1 MPAPVIAAG
10 GALLSAAAFGAAG
23 AAGAVGGAAAAHAV
37 PGVATAVRERW
48 GEARARVTLPHE
60 VVTGRLLVGKPVLR
74 SLVTQAEKCPVGH
87 ESLACPC
94 QHRPTFH
101 ADAVEYLR
109 LIEADEDTEAWQY
122 TPDPSP
128 TEHEDVYGELEVDKR
143 KIWFI
148 TAERLYASADLPSLA
163 VREGLQNSVDAIA
176 AAIAEGQVRDGS
188 GLFQV
193 EWTPNPVT
201 STGTLV
207 MDDNGV
213 GMEYRT
219 IVDRDGKTR
228 LDPKCTLAKFFTLA
242 ASGKDNDTEAAG
254 GFGLA
259 KAVILGASPTG
270 RWEVHTR
277 DRLVTSTAQGY
288 TITPAA
294 FRQGTRV
301 TLYDVPDKTRPSLTG
316 TYGNTDERLIEVLR
330 ICTTPAATLTY
341 NGSIV
346 PSYFAPDRGRKIPN
360 DYEWGDKVRVS
371 LRRFDRSD
379 GQNGRFWVRVGSRGS
394 NMLIQWTD
402 PVDYLSKMLW
412 DVVVDVKIGMRPTA
426 EGYPIKG
433 SRDGFVDETQAANA
447 YEAVQRAQMALGE
460 SSKTLEYSVVEPDEA
475 ELEDVAAWADDPT
488 VRDLLREVAGVT
500 QAYRESA
507 AEAHAEGE
515 IPDEY
520 QGDGPGI
527 ADGETRPADFAEPR
541 QRAVQEI
548 RRALARAHGDVDAVD
563 DWIQRALQRVED
575 GTASDYDLE
584 NVIDAVDRIAP
595 EVDFNDGMRLADA
608 AKEVARKAAPEVQA
622 KARRA
627 NPFGRALIKISN
639 EHYDSV
645 KVDDDGRVMRN
656 RDGSPKYDHTNSRKF
671 LRKRRKFLP
680 HLIVWDAAVRLTR
693 AALRFQPVGV
703 GFVLDR
709 SVRGLCTPHND
720 GRVYVLL
727 NPESF
732 QAYVDTHKAR
742 PDVIAH
748 YLHSVACHELAHVS
762 RIGQRHNESWAKARE
777 DHGFASAQVLEALTE
792 VVMSAFKLKDP
803 NKRRGQL
810 KRLRDRLAEAEAKVL
825 AAANTNDR
833 YLVDELRE
841 ENDRLHRD
849 VSQANRQ
856 AREAEAVADKWIKKQ
871 HRLTNVLGMLNDL
884 LMARDFTEF
893 LRSPVGREA
902 TERVRVPG
910 FGSGADA
917 LLALAE
923 REPAAV
929 LDLVTAG

>member
-10 GALLSAAAFGAAG
+10 GALLSAAALGAAG
-23 AAGAVGGAAAAHAV
+23 AAGAAAGAGAARAV
-37 PGVATAVRERW
+37 PGVTAAVRERW
-48 GEARARVTLPHE
+48 GEARSRVTLPHE

-74 SLVTQAEKCPVGH
+74 SLVMQAEKCPIGH
-87 ESLACPC
+87 EALACPC

-101 ADAVEYLR
+101 TDAVEYLR
-109 LIEADEDTEAWQY
+109 LVEADEDAEAWRY
-122 TPDPSP
+122 EPDPSP

-176 AAIAEGQVRDGS
+176 AAIDAGQVREGS

-193 EWTPNPVT
+193 EWDSDGTK
-201 STGTLV
+201 GTLV
-207 MDDNGV
+207 MDDNGI

-219 IVDRDGKTR
+219 VTDRNGKTR

-242 ASGKDNDTEAAG
+242 ASGKDTDTEAAG

-277 DRLVTSTAQGY
+277 DRLVTSTPQGY
-288 TITPAA
+288 TITPAP

-301 TLYDVPDKTRPSLTG
+301 TLRDVPDKTRASLTG
-316 TYGNTDERLIEVLR
+316 SYGSTDERLREVLR
-330 ICTTPAATLTY
+330 VCTTPAATLTY
-341 NGSIV
+341 NGAVV
-346 PSYFAPDRGRKIPN
+346 PSYFAADRGRKIPN
-360 DYEWGDKVRVS
+360 DFEWGDKVRVA
-371 LRRFDRSD
+371 LRRFDRTD
-379 GQNGRFWVRVGSRGS
+379 GQNGRFWVRVASRGA

-402 PVDYLSKMLW
+402 AVDYRAKMLW

-433 SRDGFVDETQAANA
+433 SRDGFVDGTRAASA
-447 YEAVQRAQMALGE
+447 YEAVQQAQMALGE
-460 SSKTLEYSVVEPDEA
+460 SSKTIEYSVVEPDEA
-475 ELEDVAAWADDPT
+475 ELEDVAAWADDPS
-488 VRDLLREVAGVT
+488 VRALLREIAGVT

-515 IPDEY
+515 VPAEY
-520 QGDGPGI
+520 QGEGPRVAAG
-527 ADGETRPADFAEPR
+527 DVRPSDFAQAAGE
-541 QRAVQEI
+541 V
-548 RRALARAHGDVDAVD
+548 RRIIERAHGDVDAID
-563 DWIQRALQRVED
+563 DTLRRALDRVEN
-575 GTASDYDLE
+575 GTASDYDIE
-584 NVIDAVDRIAP
+584 DVVDAVDRIAP
-595 EVDFNDGMRLADA
+595 EVDFADGVRLAEA
-608 AKEVARKAAPEVQA
+608 AQEIARTADPAVRA
-622 KARRA
+622 KAKRA

-732 QAYVDTHKAR
+732 QAYVDTHRER
-742 PDVIAH
+742 PDVIAY
-748 YLHSVACHELAHVS
+748 YLHAVASHELANVP
-762 RIGQRHNESWAKARE
+762 RIGAGHNNAWAVARE
-777 DHGFASAQVLEALTE
+777 DNAMGSAQVLEALTE

-803 NKRRGQL
+803 NKKRGQM
-810 KRLRDRLAEAEAKVL
+810 KRLRDRLAEAEAKL
-825 AAANTNDR
+825 AAARNTNDSA
-833 YLVDELRE
+833 LIDELRE
-841 ENDRLHRD
+841 ENLTLARRART
-849 VSQANRQ
+849 ANDE
-856 AREAEAVADKWIKKQ
+856 AREARAVADKWVTKQ
-871 HRLTNVLGMLNDL
+871 HRLTAILNMLNDL

-902 TERVRVPG
+902 TARVSVPG

-917 LLALAE
+917 LLALAAQ
-923 REPAAV
+923 EPAMV
-929 LDLVTAG
+929 LDLISVS

>member
-1 MPAPVIAAG
+1 MPAPVVAAG
-10 GALLSAAAFGAAG
+10 GALLSAAALGAAG
-23 AAGAVGGAAAAHAV
+23 AAGAAGGAAAARAV

-48 GEARARVTLPHE
+48 GEARSRVTLPHE
-60 VVTGRLLVGKPVLR
+60 IVTGRLLVGKPVLR
-74 SLVTQAEKCPVGH
+74 SLVTQAEKCPIGH
-87 ESLACPC
+87 EALACPC

-109 LIEADEDTEAWQY
+109 MVEADEEAEAWRY
-122 TPDPSP
+122 SPDPSP
-128 TEHEDVYGELEVDKR
+128 TEAEDVYGELEVDKR

-163 VREGLQNSVDAIA
+163 VREGLQNSVDAVVK
-176 AAIAEGQVRDGS
+176 AIAEGQVREGS

-193 EWTPNPVT
+193 EWTSDGT
-201 STGTLV
+201 KGTLV

-219 IVDRDGKTR
+219 VTDRDGQTR

-242 ASGKDNDTEAAG
+242 ASGKDDDAEAAG

-277 DRLVTSTAQGY
+277 DRLVTSTAKGY
-288 TITPAA
+288 TITPAP

-301 TLYDVPDKTRPSLTG
+301 TLYDVPDKTRSSLTG
-316 TYGNTDERLIEVLR
+316 SYGNTEMRLVEVLR
-330 ICTTPAATLTY
+330 VCTTPDVRLTY
-341 NGSIV
+341 NGALV
-346 PSYFAPDRGRKIPN
+346 PSYFAADRGRKIPN
-360 DYEWGDKVRVS
+360 DFEWGDKVRVS
-371 LRRFDRSD
+371 LRRFDRTD
-379 GQNGRFWVRVGSRGS
+379 NMNGRFWVRVASRGS

-402 PVDYLSKMLW
+402 DVDYRAKMLW

-433 SRDGFVDETQAANA
+433 SRDGFVEGTRAANA
-447 YEAVQRAQMALGE
+447 YEAVQQAQMALGE
-460 SSKTLEYSVVEPDEA
+460 SSKTIEYSVVEPDEA

-507 AEAHAEGE
+507 AEAHADTPV
-515 IPDEY
+515 PDEY
-520 QGDGPGI
+520 QGEGPKI
-527 ADGETRPADFAEPR
+527 AAGETRPADFAEPR
-541 QRAVQEI
+541 QQ
-548 RRALARAHGDVDAVD
+548 AVD
-563 DWIQRALQRVED
+563 EVRRVLERASGDPDAIDTSLQRALERVAN
-575 GTASDYDLE
+575 GTATDYDLE
-584 NVIDAVDRIAP
+584 DVVDAIDRVAP
-595 EVDFNDGMRLADA
+595 EVDFNDGIRLADA
-608 AKEVARKAAPEVQA
+608 AKEIARNAAPFVQA
-622 KARRA
+622 KARKA

-645 KVDDDGRVMRN
+645 KVDDDGRVVRN

-709 SVRGLCTPHND
+709 SVRGLCTPHED
-720 GRVYVLL
+720 GRAYVLI
-727 NPESF
+727 NPESL
-732 QAYVDTHKAR
+732 QAYIDTHKAR
-742 PDVIAH
+742 PDVIAY
-748 YLHSVACHELAHVS
+748 YLHAVASHELAHVP
-762 RIGQRHNESWAKARE
+762 RIGAGHNNAWAVARE
-777 DHGFASAQVLEALTE
+777 DNAMGSAQVLEALTE

-803 NKRRGQL
+803 NKKRGQM
-810 KRLRDRLAEAEAKVL
+810 KRLRDRLAEAEAKLVE
-825 AAANTNDR
+825 AQNTNDR
-833 YLVDELRE
+833 ALIEELRE
-841 ENDRLHRD
+841 ENLVLSRRAFD
-849 VSQANRQ
+849 ANRR
-856 AREAEAVADKWIKKQ
+856 AADAERVADKWITKQ
-871 HRLTNVLGMLNDL
+871 HRLTSVLAMLNDL
-884 LMARDFTEF
+884 LMARDFMEY

-902 TERVRVPG
+902 TARVSVPG
-910 FGSGADA
+910 LGSGSDA
-917 LLALAE
+917 LLELAA

-929 LDLVTAG
+929 LDLVAAG